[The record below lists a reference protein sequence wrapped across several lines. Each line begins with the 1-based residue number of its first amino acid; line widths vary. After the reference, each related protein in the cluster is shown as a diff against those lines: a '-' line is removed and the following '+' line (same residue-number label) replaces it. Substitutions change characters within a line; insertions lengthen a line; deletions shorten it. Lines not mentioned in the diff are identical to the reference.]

1 MLRNKKWTW
10 EFFLEERKKVL
21 ATWHTGNDPL
31 LDFNE
36 SIKYLKSLPRHKNF
50 GLKLIDAKNQK
61 RTLIEPRAG
70 VPVLEK
76 HIELLQYLEKS
87 GADFAPSTIDSY
99 TRLNRYEEAEKGI
112 EESIASGR
120 AMLNG
125 FPAVNYGVSKC
136 REVQEA
142 LNIPIQARHG
152 TPDARLLAEI
162 TFAAGWTSYEGGGIS
177 YNVPYAKNASL
188 EQTIFDWQYCD
199 RLVGFYEEQGIT

>member
-76 HIELLQYLEKS
+76 HIELLQYLENLVLIL
-87 GADFAPSTIDSY
+87 PRQQLI
-99 TRLNRYEEAEKGI
+99 
-112 EESIASGR
+112 
-120 AMLNG
+120 
-125 FPAVNYGVSKC
+125 V
-136 REVQEA
+136 
-142 LNIPIQARHG
+142 IQ
-152 TPDARLLAEI
+152 D
-162 TFAAGWTSYEGGGIS
+162 
-177 YNVPYAKNASL
+177 
-188 EQTIFDWQYCD
+188 
-199 RLVGFYEEQGIT
+199 